1 LGSEPT
7 PALFIEHLVTIFD
20 EVRRVLRPDGLCFVN
35 IGDSYA
41 GSGKGPSGSNGIGDQ
56 EERQGFAGSKQ
67 HANAGSLTIGN
78 HEPDYRGIP
87 AKNLIL
93 IPQKFAI
100 GMQDRGWIVRSCIS
114 WCKTSAMPESVRDR
128 PTSAWEPIWM
138 FAKSA
143 RYFYDA
149 DAVRQPAAPR
159 TLNETREARS
169 APAGWSG
176 SPNVVGVKGHPMPTP
191 EGGANLRNYWLL
203 SPEPS
208 RLEHYAGFPTEI
220 PRRCILAGT
229 SEKGACPVCGAP
241 WGRVV
246 ERTKGDAEA
255 HLRPKH
261 LQSAK
266 SALSLSGNGSKEWA
280 GRGSKAIT
288 TGWAPSCT
296 CDAGTPVPC
305 VVLDPFGGSGTT
317 GLVADRLG
325 RDAILVELN
334 PDYAEMSRRRLESD
348 AGSLFGEPVA
358 VETAPRQLDIFGEAS

>member
-93 IPQKFAI
+93 IPQRFAI
-100 GMQDRGWIVRSCIS
+100 GMQDRGWMVRSCIA

-159 TLNETREARS
+159 TLNETREARRRR
-169 APAGWSG
+169 AGWSG
-176 SPNVVGVKGHPMPTP
+176 RPNVVGEGPSDANA

-203 SPEPS
+203 SAPS
-208 RLEHYAGFPTEI
+208 PPAWSTTPASR
-220 PRRCILAGT
+220 PRSRAAA
-229 SEKGACPVCGAP
+229 SWPAP
-241 WGRVV
+241 AR
-246 ERTKGDAEA
+246 RAPA
-255 HLRPKH
+255 RP
-261 LQSAK
+261 
-266 SALSLSGNGSKEWA
+266 A
-280 GRGSKAIT
+280 GRRGPES
-288 TGWAPSCT
+288 W
-296 CDAGTPVPC
+296 
-305 VVLDPFGGSGTT
+305 SGTKRPVT
-317 GLVADRLG
+317 RRHISGRSTDDRLG
-325 RDAILVELN
+325 AVLHLRRRRPGAVRRPRSVPRLRDHAHGRI
-334 PDYAEMSRRRLESD
+334 AARSRRHRGRAQRITPGSRGTDRQD

-358 VETAPRQLDIFGEAS
+358 VEMPRQLDIFGEATA